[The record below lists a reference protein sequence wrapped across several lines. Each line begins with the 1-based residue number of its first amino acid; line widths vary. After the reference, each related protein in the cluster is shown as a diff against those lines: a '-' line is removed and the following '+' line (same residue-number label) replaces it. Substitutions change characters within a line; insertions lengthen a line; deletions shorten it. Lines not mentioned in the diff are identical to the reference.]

1 MYMSGY
7 VDRDITHYS
16 KSTPGTIFMA
26 KPFTIEDLTQKVR
39 TVLDEQE

>member
-1 MYMSGY
+1 MSGY
-7 VDRDITHYS
+7 VDQDIAQYS
-16 KSTPGTIFMA
+16 ASTPGTIFMS